1 MRVIDHFVMYTTH
14 YICRSGLHSFMLCF
28 MYYMLTY
35 IMPCTHFSCLQMRKS
50 ILLKRRICLLQ
61 VAKVSAFQW
70 QETPT
75 CSNIYIFSPSCARKF
90 RLILQQNPFL
100 LFRSPLFL
108 IYFIS
113 LSCPSFLIYA
123 TSFYCNFQML
133 IAMLYCGGIQRCQIT
148 ENRSNLIT
156 L

>member
-1 MRVIDHFVMYTTH
+1 MRVINHFVMHTTH

-61 VAKVSAFQW
+61 CCKS
-70 QETPT
+70 
-75 CSNIYIFSPSCARKF
+75 FSISMARYSHMLKYLHF
-90 RLILQQNPFL
+90 LTFVRAQISTHFSGEPFL
-100 LFRSPLFL
+100 YFIFPLFL
-108 IYFIS
+108 IYFM
-113 LSCPSFLIYA
+113 SCPSFLIYA
-123 TSFYCNFQML
+123 TSFRCNFQML

-148 ENRSNLIT
+148 EVLE
-156 L
+156 